1 MSSDTASRGHLIMQ
15 AGEVRLHLKWFHRPG
30 PREGWAAEDARRNGN
45 GNGSAPTIGNHVCTA
60 RSQPRNPLVTV
71 RVRRARE
78 LLAVDSDWRGSDG
91 SRSSDPCVPMTS
103 PCVPMTSPCLP
114 AAL

>member
-1 MSSDTASRGHLIMQ
+1 MMSSDTAARGQ

-30 PREGWAAEDARRNGN
+30 PQEGWAAEDAPRD
-45 GNGSAPTIGNHVCTA
+45 GSAPTIGNHVCTA